1 MNTKYQQYAPLI
13 LRLVMGFGFIAHGW
27 VKLSRGPAGFEK
39 LITQAGVPFPH
50 FTSWLVPLT
59 EVGGGLALMIGSFTT
74 LVTIPL
80 MITMLVAMITVQL
93 KFGFS
98 SVNTIGL
105 TPEGPKFGPPGYEI
119 NLLYIAGLISLMI
132 TGAGAFSVDGLLA
145 RSKAKKVRK

>member
-13 LRLVMGFGFIAHGW
+13 LRLVMGFGFVAHGW

-39 LITQAGVPFPH
+39 LITQVGVPFPH
-50 FTSWLVPLT
+50 FTSWLVPLA

-74 LVTIPL
+74 LAAIPL
-80 MITMLVAMITVQL
+80 MITILVAMITVQL

-145 RSKAKKVRK
+145 RAKAKKARK